1 MTRQEHLQFCKICIN
16 QKFDSKQGIVCR
28 LTNAI
33 ANFEDTC
40 TTFEEDP
47 ILTEKEKQLAITRTI
62 AGKEASQG
70 KRFTNYILD
79 SICILMFSFMFGV
92 VVAFI
97 FPSMLSI
104 LETDSRIIDYGL
116 GFILGMIYY
125 SFFEITTGRTIGKL
139 VTGTKVVDEYGNN
152 PDIQTIL
159 VRSLCRYIPFD
170 AFSFLGDGS
179 GWHDTLSKTKVIEI

>member
-1 MTRQEHLQFCKICIN
+1 MTRQEYLQFCKICTN

-28 LTNAI
+28 LTDAI

-47 ILTEKEKQLAITRTI
+47 ILAEKEKQLTITRTVV
-62 AGKEASQG
+62 GKEASQG

-79 SICILMFSFMFGV
+79 SICILVFGFV
-92 VVAFI
+92 FGIVVAFI

-139 VTGTKVVDEYGNN
+139 ITGTKVVDEYGNN
-152 PDIQTIL
+152 PDMQTIL
-159 VRSLCRYIPFD
+159 VRSLCRHIPFN

-179 GWHDTLSKTKVIEI
+179 GWHDTLSKTKVIEV

>member
-1 MTRQEHLQFCKICIN
+1 MTRQEHLQFCKICTN
-16 QKFDSKQGIVCR
+16 QKFDAKQGIVCR
-28 LTNAI
+28 LTDAI
-33 ANFEDTC
+33 ANFENTC

-47 ILTEKEKQLAITRTI
+47 ILAEKEKQLETTRTV

-79 SICILMFSFMFGV
+79 SICILVFGFMFGV

-139 VTGTKVVDEYGNN
+139 ITGTKVVDEYGNN

-159 VRSLCRYIPFD
+159 VRSLCRYIPFN

-179 GWHDTLSKTKVIEI
+179 GWHDTLSKTKVIEV